1 MQNKIEEYEVR
12 WTEDHKQIVTASS
25 QEEATK
31 LVENMQDDLV
41 KQCTVLRHRGY
52 SAEKA
57 WKDVHP
63 DRVYEIRLA
72 YYPLPPISTKQTEVM
87 ASIHKLIN
95 DSNILGHGIEMTW
108 VNSEESR

>member
-1 MQNKIEEYEVR
+1 MQKIEEYVVR
-12 WTEDHKQIVTASS
+12 WTEDHMQTVAASS

-31 LVENMQDDLV
+31 LVDNMQDDLV
-41 KQCTVLRHRGY
+41 KQRTVLRHRGY

-72 YYPLPPISTKQTEVM
+72 YRPSPPIETRQAEVM
-87 ASIHKLIN
+87 GSIHKIIN